1 MQQADDSSDFLAERR
16 NFELIPIS
24 PICDETV
31 RPYVGRPVLAV
42 MHDGNRHYGILR
54 GIEGDRLLMDGGGSE
69 LSLASVRSKMGKN
82 WQPDK
87 AQTKAFYPYGAG
99 FGFGFGAFALSL
111 AALAALFFVPFFF
124 I

>member
-1 MQQADDSSDFLAERR
+1 M
-16 NFELIPIS
+16 IPIS
-24 PICDETV
+24 PICEETV
-31 RPYVGRPVLAV
+31 RPYFGQPVLAV
-42 MHDGNRHYGILR
+42 THDGIRHYGILR
-54 GIEGDRLLMDGGGSE
+54 GIDGQCLYLDGGGSE

-82 WQPDK
+82 WKPTQ

-99 FGFGFGAFALSL
+99 FGFGYAAFALSL